1 MQIGMIGLGRMG
13 YNLALNMRDHGH
25 EVIAYNRSKKK
36 VDEIKE
42 ENVKGAYTIDELL
55 DQLEGRKVLWL
66 MIPAGEATENMIQ
79 TVLPK
84 LKKGDIL
91 IDGGNSNFNDTLRRY
106 EEIKDTGIHFVDA
119 GTSGGIEG
127 ARNGA
132 CSMIGAEDDVFPY
145 IEPIFKDICV
155 ENGYLHCGRVGSGH
169 YTKMVHNG
177 VEYGM
182 MQAIGEGFEI
192 LEKSQFDLDYEKVAR
207 VWNHGSVI
215 RSWLME
221 LAESAFHKDADLEE
235 LKDVIGSN
243 GEGLWTVE
251 EALKLKVPTP
261 VISSSLH
268 VRFRSEQSESFSG
281 KVVAALRNEFGGHAV
296 VKKDK

>member
-1 MQIGMIGLGRMG
+1 MKIGIVGLGRMG

-25 EVIAYNRSKKK
+25 HVVAFNRSSAK
-36 VDEIKE
+36 VDEIVADGVE
-42 ENVKGAYTIDELL
+42 GAYSIEELVNKL
-55 DQLEGRKVLWL
+55 NGRKVIWL
-66 MIPAGEATENMIQ
+66 MVPNGKPTEDMIQ
-79 TVLPK
+79 SILP
-84 LKKGDIL
+84 LLNAHDIL

-106 EEIKDTGIHFVDA
+106 NEIKPLGIDFVDA
-119 GTSGGIEG
+119 GTSGGIDG

-132 CSMIGAEDDVFPY
+132 CSMVGAEDEVFSY
-145 IEPIFKDICV
+145 IEPLFKDICV

-192 LEKSQFDLDYEKVAR
+192 LKASQFDLDYEKVAR
-207 VWNHGSVI
+207 VWNNGSVI

-221 LAESAFHKDADLEE
+221 LTESAFSKSPQLEDI
-235 LKDVIGSN
+235 KDVIGSN

-251 EALKLKVPTP
+251 EALKLKVPVP
-261 VISSSLH
+261 VIAGSLF
-268 VRFRSEQSESFSG
+268 VRARSEQDESFSG

-296 VKKDK
+296 EKK

>member
-1 MQIGMIGLGRMG
+1 MQIGIVGLGRMG
-13 YNLALNMRDHGH
+13 YNLALNMKDHGH
-25 EVIAYNRSKKK
+25 DVIAFNRSALK
-36 VDEIKE
+36 VDEIIKE
-42 ENVKGAYTIDELL
+42 GVKGAYTIEDLVN
-55 DQLEGRKVLWL
+55 QQTGRRVVWLMVPNGAPTEEMIAKVLPL
-66 MIPAGEATENMIQ
+66 
-79 TVLPK
+79 LS
-84 LKKGDIL
+84 KGDIL

-106 EEIKDTGIHFVDA
+106 EAIKPTGIHFVDA
-119 GTSGGIEG
+119 GTSGGTEG
-127 ARNGA
+127 ARYGA
-132 CSMIGAEDDVFPY
+132 CSMVGAEDEVFEY
-145 IEPIFKDICV
+145 IEPLFKDICV

-192 LEKSQFDLDYEKVAR
+192 LKESQFDLDYEKVAR
-207 VWNHGSVI
+207 VWNNGSVI

-221 LAESAFHKDADLEE
+221 LAESAFSKSAE
-235 LKDVIGSN
+235 LGDIRDVIGSN

-268 VRFRSEQSESFSG
+268 VRFRSEQEESFSG

-296 VKKDK
+296 TKK

>member
-1 MQIGMIGLGRMG
+1 MQIGIIGLGRMG
-13 YNLALNMRDHGH
+13 YNLALNMKDHGH
-25 EVIAYNRSKKK
+25 DVVAYNRSPGK
-36 VDEIKE
+36 VDEI
-42 ENVKGAYTIDELL
+42 VKDGIIGAYTVDELVSK
-55 DQLEGRKVLWL
+55 LEGRKVVWL
-66 MIPAGEATENMIQ
+66 MIPNGDPTEQMIQ
-79 TVLPK
+79 TVLP
-84 LKKGDIL
+84 LLSKGDII

-106 EEIKDTGIHFVDA
+106 EEIKPTGVNFVDA

-132 CSMIGAEDDVFPY
+132 CSMVGAEDEVFAY
-145 IEPIFKDICV
+145 IEPIFNDICV

-192 LEKSQFDLDYEKVAR
+192 LKESQFDLDYEKVAK
-207 VWNHGSVI
+207 VWNNGSVI

-221 LAESAFHKDADLEE
+221 LAESAFSKSQQLGDI
-235 LKDVIGSN
+235 KDVIGSN

-261 VISSSLH
+261 VITSSVH
-268 VRFRSEQSESFSG
+268 VRFRSEQQESFSG

-296 VKKDK
+296 TKK

>member
-1 MQIGMIGLGRMG
+1 MQIGLVGLGRMG
-13 YNLALNMRDHGH
+13 YNLALNLRDHGH
-25 EVIAYNRSKKK
+25 DVVAYNRSPRK
-36 VDEIKE
+36 VDDIIGEGIT
-42 ENVKGAYTIDELL
+42 GAYTVEELVN
-55 DQLEGRKVLWL
+55 QMTGRRVIWL
-66 MIPAGEATENMIQ
+66 MVPNGAPTQEMID
-79 TVLPK
+79 K
-84 LKKGDIL
+84 LVPLLNEHDIL

-106 EEIKDTGIHFVDA
+106 DQLKAKSIDFADA

-127 ARNGA
+127 ARYGA
-132 CSMIGAEDDVFPY
+132 CSMVGAEDEVFTY

-192 LEKSQFDLDYEKVAR
+192 LKESQFDLDYEKVAR
-207 VWNHGSVI
+207 VWNNGSVV

-221 LAESAFHKDADLEE
+221 LAESAFSKSSE
-235 LKDVIGSN
+235 LKEIKDVIGSN

-251 EALKLKVPTP
+251 EALKLKVPVP
-261 VISSSLH
+261 VISEALF
-268 VRFRSEQSESFSG
+268 VRFRSEQEESFSG

-296 VKKDK
+296 TRKE